1 MAKMSKDELKNKY
14 SERITDNDDLLIELL
29 EDIEDSFEE
38 AGIDTSKIDDLQE
51 KYDNLMTKYK
61 DRFLSGGQKEETEEE
76 ETKDEEEKKVIDVKE
91 I

>member
-1 MAKMSKDELKNKY
+1 MAKMNKEEIKKKY

-38 AGIDTSKIDDLQE
+38 AEIDTSKINELQE
-51 KYDNLMTKYK
+51 KYDNLVTKYK
-61 DRFLSGGQKEETEEE
+61 DRFLTDGKKEETEETE
-76 ETKDEEEKKVIDVKE
+76 EKEEKKVIDIKE

>member
-29 EDIEDSFEE
+29 EDIEDSFED
-38 AGIDTSKIDDLQE
+38 AVIDTSKIDELQE
-51 KYDNLMTKYK
+51 KYEDLKAKYK

-76 ETKDEEEKKVIDVKE
+76 ETKEEEEKKVIDVKE